1 MQNKSSELLRNG
13 KVRVGRSAWE
23 IPVKTITQ
31 QLQRD
36 LSGQHK
42 PAKSSYF
49 HITPAGSHHRSQRIS
64 KAAI

>member
-1 MQNKSSELLRNG
+1 MRNPAAALRPT
-13 KVRVGRSAWE
+13 KSAWD
-23 IPVKTITQ
+23 IPVKTFAQ

-42 PAKSSYF
+42 PAKASYF
-49 HITPAGSHHRSQRIS
+49 HISKPADTLRAQRIS